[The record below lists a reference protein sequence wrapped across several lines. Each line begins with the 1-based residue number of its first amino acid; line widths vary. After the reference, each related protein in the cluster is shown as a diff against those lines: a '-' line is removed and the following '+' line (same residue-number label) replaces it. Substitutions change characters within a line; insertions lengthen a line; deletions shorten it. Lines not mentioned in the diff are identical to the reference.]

1 MHHGVVIFDFTAKVW
16 LFFSCARD
24 IWSDPR
30 GKVLI
35 TARGLQKDAERA
47 PCAHEGQRDDH
58 VRSARVSDKT
68 ATFWAISASLS
79 DTFAVLKVLMLMDVG
94 ATTPIA

>member
-1 MHHGVVIFDFTAKVW
+1 MVVHGVVIFDFTAKVW

-68 ATFWAISASLS
+68 AILWAMSAHACDISDRSGG
-79 DTFAVLKVLMLMDVG
+79 FR
-94 ATTPIA
+94 PE